1 MVELTMVEQLKHFK
15 TFMFQRVVQF

>member
-1 MVELTMVEQLKHFK
+1 MVELTVVEQLKHFK